1 MSPPVERDDD
11 LFWLRDDTR
20 SDPEVLAHLR
30 AENAYAEAHLEHV
43 QPLVEKL
50 YAEIKSSIQE
60 SDDDAPFAWGPE
72 HEYFVRTVE
81 GSAYPVVLRR
91 NRARGPSAEPAPEPE
106 VVLDVNEVAKPLNYC
121 SIGAFKPSPCHTLL
135 AYSVDSSGYETYET
149 RFVDLNTNEP
159 LPDVLTNTAGG
170 LPGGVSGPQRGGEEN
185 GDRVLQHA
193 GRSAPVR
200 QGVVPRAGHAA
211 VP

>member
-81 GSAYPVVLRR
+81 E
-91 NRARGPSAEPAPEPE
+91 ARTPSSCAETALEDPRPNPR
-106 VVLDVNEVAKPLNYC
+106 
-121 SIGAFKPSPCHTLL
+121 PSPKSCST
-135 AYSVDSSGYETYET
+135 
-149 RFVDLNTNEP
+149 
-159 LPDVLTNTAGG
+159 
-170 LPGGVSGPQRGGEEN
+170 
-185 GDRVLQHA
+185 
-193 GRSAPVR
+193 
-200 QGVVPRAGHAA
+200 
-211 VP
+211 